1 MYSIPQNAAE
11 TRTKLT
17 TFRLPGGRHFVSPG
31 FPPQTGSF
39 QHLKEL
45 IKTERAKE
53 LQQQRAQEEAAA
65 RENQRNLARLYA
77 HYGYVSDGSSDE
89 VGSDKVNE
97 DKPPN
102 REDGGGPSSAA
113 LMGYLNFVPRPSTM
127 GRFSAPESDYVYS
140 RSRPKAVAGWTS
152 YRPTVFDSA
161 YNVSYYCYYYI
172 A

>member
-1 MYSIPQNAAE
+1 MYSVPQSPDTKA
-11 TRTKLT
+11 KLT

-77 HYGYVSDGSSDE
+77 HYGYVADSNPDDSG
-89 VGSDKVNE
+89 GDKSNE

-102 REDGGGPSSAA
+102 RGG
-113 LMGYLNFVPRPSTM
+113 RPSTAALIGYPSFVPQPSNM
-127 GRFSAPESDYVYS
+127 ARFGMAPENDYVYS
-140 RSRPKAVAGWTS
+140 RSGPRTAPGWTS
-152 YRPTVFDSA
+152 YRPTVFDSP
-161 YNVSYYCYYYI
+161 YNDVYGSGI
-172 A
+172 Q